1 MAKKKPM
8 TAAERDR
15 ECREHADV
23 DVIHAEVAVIHAEVA
38 VIHTDVIPWTSPAS
52 TNKSVPKLLYL
63 SD

>member
-1 MAKKKPM
+1 M

-15 ECREHADV
+15 KCREHADV
-23 DVIHAEVAVIHAEVA
+23 NVIHAEVAVIHA
-38 VIHTDVIPWTSPAS
+38 DVIPWTSLAS